1 MNQNLI
7 VPVDNK
13 TLDWPRRV
21 ANAVN
26 YLLARSA
33 AQDERLTTLEAKAIE
48 LEARIEALE
57 P

>member
-1 MNQNLI
+1 MSGERNI
-7 VPVDNK
+7 PVDNK

-21 ANAVN
+21 ANAIN
-26 YLLARSA
+26 YLLGRDTAIK
-33 AQDERLTTLEAKAIE
+33 AKLAE

>member
-21 ANAVN
+21 ANAIN
-26 YLLARSA
+26 WLLGRDA
-33 AQDERLTTLEAKAIE
+33 ATKAKLAE